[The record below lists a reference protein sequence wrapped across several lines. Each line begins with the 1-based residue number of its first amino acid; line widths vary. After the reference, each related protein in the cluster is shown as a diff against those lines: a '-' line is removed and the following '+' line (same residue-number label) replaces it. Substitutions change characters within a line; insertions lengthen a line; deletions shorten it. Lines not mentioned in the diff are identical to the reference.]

1 MSPPARETPAY
12 DPAGPSRMAG
22 TRAVRPR
29 NAATLILVRR
39 DGGEPRL
46 LMGRRSGGHDF
57 MPDKWVFPGGRVDR
71 CDFTAPA
78 ATELA
83 PEIAAR
89 LAATAPVRQAHTLP
103 RALAM
108 AAVRETFEEAGLLLA
123 QPSPPRPAVGGWRAF
138 LETGAAPDLAA
149 LDFVARAITP
159 PTRSKRFDARFFM
172 AEATALL
179 SLKRRADTGE
189 LGEIDWFSF
198 DQVEALD
205 LPNVTRF
212 VVREVAQ
219 RLREPGRPVMS
230 LSARHGKRHMA
241 LL

>member
-1 MSPPARETPAY
+1 MIPPAPETPPY
-12 DPAGPSRMAG
+12 DASGPLRPPGA
-22 TRAVRPR
+22 RAVRPR

-39 DGGEPRL
+39 DLGAPRL

-71 CDFTAPA
+71 CDFNAPA

-83 PEIAAR
+83 PTVAAR
-89 LAATAPVRQAHTLP
+89 LAATAPARLAKGLP

-123 QPSPPRPAVGGWRAF
+123 QPSPPRPALGGWRAF
-138 LETGAAPDLAA
+138 LEAGAAPDLAA

-159 PTRSKRFDARFFM
+159 PTRPKRFDARFFM
-172 AEATALL
+172 AEATALI
-179 SLKRRADTGE
+179 SLERRADTGE

-212 VVREVAQ
+212 VVREIAQ
-219 RLREPGRPVMS
+219 RLSEPGRPVLS
-230 LSARHGKRHMA
+230 LSARHGKRHLAM
-241 LL
+241 L